1 MKFKTYITVA
11 AMVAVAM
18 TACQEDM
25 GSFDNIVYEPN
36 AAKLTTVLMDGTVNE
51 ASGTVSASMAK
62 PLDYDVNITF
72 AADMDK
78 LADYNE
84 LYGEEALPLPAEN
97 YEIPE
102 PTATILSGAVSSAPV
117 TVKITNLD
125 QLDRNLVYVLPVS
138 IVEAP
143 IEVVASKQT
152 SYFVVRGAAL
162 INVVANI
169 NENYCS
175 LKDAGSA
182 TSLGS
187 MSQVTVEALVK
198 IDEFGKLISTVM
210 GIEGN
215 FLLRIGDAGV
225 PDNQLQ
231 IATSNGN
238 VTDAAWQFDT
248 NKWIAL
254 AVTFDSS
261 TGAVNVYF
269 DGVKKGSTQT
279 VGYRRAV
286 NWNSGSFYIGKSYD
300 DARYLDGCIS
310 EARVWNKILDEETLK
325 DPSHPYTVDPES
337 EGLVSY
343 WKFNEGSGLLIHDYA
358 NGYDL
363 ICNSAPTWIPVELP
377 K

>member
-125 QLDRNLVYVLPVS
+125 QLDRNLVYVLPVDRKS
-138 IVEAP
+138 
-143 IEVVASKQT
+143 VV
-152 SYFVVRGAAL
+152 
-162 INVVANI
+162 
-169 NENYCS
+169 
-175 LKDAGSA
+175 
-182 TSLGS
+182 
-187 MSQVTVEALVK
+187 
-198 IDEFGKLISTVM
+198 
-210 GIEGN
+210 
-215 FLLRIGDAGV
+215 
-225 PDNQLQ
+225 
-231 IATSNGN
+231 
-238 VTDAAWQFDT
+238 
-248 NKWIAL
+248 
-254 AVTFDSS
+254 
-261 TGAVNVYF
+261 
-269 DGVKKGSTQT
+269 
-279 VGYRRAV
+279 
-286 NWNSGSFYIGKSYD
+286 
-300 DARYLDGCIS
+300 
-310 EARVWNKILDEETLK
+310 
-325 DPSHPYTVDPES
+325 
-337 EGLVSY
+337 
-343 WKFNEGSGLLIHDYA
+343 
-358 NGYDL
+358 
-363 ICNSAPTWIPVELP
+363 
-377 K
+377 